1 MKRLLLLLIA
11 ACVIAVSVTAC
22 GNSGSPSGTTAS
34 GGGSESTEASAEGTE
49 AAAETG
55 GEEAA
60 AGGEM
65 TVGAASGIPQL
76 NPAKSGT
83 AWEEVMKPLLWDGL
97 TKLNQEGEPEADLA
111 TKWTPSA
118 GNKTWTF
125 DLRPGVKWSNGK
137 PLTAEDIVKT
147 FENYLDPDTASQ
159 WLTSLE
165 PIQKVSAKGNTVVI
179 DLKKA
184 NALLPNIVS
193 NIKIIDMSSLKSIDQ
208 EPVVSGPFMVKSF
221 TPEVEVTMVPN
232 PEFFGEAPKL
242 EELKLVKESDST
254 AAVTALRA
262 GDLDALWSIPAS
274 DAEQLA
280 SEPSLQMIE
289 PEVTGVYVSWE
300 MDMTA
305 PPFNDLRAREALAY
319 ATDREAIL
327 KAAYYNLGEVSKTNT
342 PLAENSPWFGGN
354 LKEFPYDVAK
364 AKKLFEEAG
373 VTKLTW
379 WGVSDQYPEWNTS
392 AQILQASLKEAGVTL
407 DIKNS
412 DLSTWPDKFYPAGK
426 SYPGLIIPNFQSYQ
440 ANPYSQF
447 SFPLSGRCECNW
459 NSDEFDSTFE
469 DALAASDEG
478 ERNELWNKA
487 QEIINR
493 EVPLIIPVQPKV
505 VTAAKSEVAGVWVD
519 ATGTPHFESAGFAG

>member
-1 MKRLLLLLIA
+1 MKRLLLLILA
-11 ACVIAVSVTAC
+11 ASMIAVTITAC
-22 GNSGSPSGTTAS
+22 GNSGSGGTSGSTGGAGNTESAEAPTE
-34 GGGSESTEASAEGTE
+34 GGEAAPEGGS
-49 AAAETG
+49 
-55 GEEAA
+55 
-60 AGGEM
+60 M

-97 TKLNQEGEPEADLA
+97 TELNEEGDPVPDLA

-118 GNKTWTF
+118 DNKTWTF

-137 PLTAEDIVKT
+137 PVTAEDIVKT
-147 FENYLDPDTASQ
+147 FDYYRDPNTASQ

-165 PIQKVSAKGNTVVI
+165 PIQKVSAQGSNKIVI
-179 DLKKA
+179 ALKSP
-184 NALLPNIVS
+184 NVLLPNIVS
-193 NIKIIDMSSLKSIDQ
+193 NVKVVDMSTVKSIDQ

-232 PEFFGEAPKL
+232 PEYFGEAPPL

-274 DAEQLA
+274 DAEQLQA
-280 SEPSLQMIE
+280 EPSLQMIE
-289 PEVTGVYVSWE
+289 PGVTGVYVSWE

-305 PPFNDLRAREALAY
+305 PPFNDIRAREALAY

-354 LKEFPYDVAK
+354 LKEYPYDLEK

-373 VTKLTW
+373 VTQLTW

-392 AQILQASLKEAGVTL
+392 AQILQASLKEIGVTL

-412 DLSTWPDKFYPAGK
+412 DLSTWPNKFYPAGK

-459 NSDEFDSTFE
+459 NSEEFDSTYE
-469 DALAASDEG
+469 EALAASDEG
-478 ERNELWNKA
+478 EQNQLWDKA
-487 QEIINR
+487 QEIINK

-505 VTAAKSEVAGVWVD
+505 VTAAKADVVGVWVD
-519 ATGTPHFESAGFAG
+519 PTGTPHFESAGFSG